1 MLEYKMCN
9 FECIC
14 RPNVKSKFQLG
25 RDEIVLTKSRLSI
38 TSRERRVVSRYRR
51 SASRR
56 AVPRMYKLAR
66 CNASATTYSIE
77 FATLWHR
84 SVDSKDAVIY

>member
-38 TSRERRVVSRYRR
+38 TSHERRVVSKYRR
-51 SASRR
+51 SAPYHDIQAGQMQR
-56 AVPRMYKLAR
+56 V
-66 CNASATTYSIE
+66 CNY
-77 FATLWHR
+77 LQH
-84 SVDSKDAVIY
+84 

>member
-38 TSRERRVVSRYRR
+38 ASRERRVVSRYRR
-51 SASRR
+51 SAPRR
-56 AVPRMYKLAR
+56 AAPCRTAYVQAGQMQRV
-66 CNASATTYSIE
+66 CNY
-77 FATLWHR
+77 LQH
-84 SVDSKDAVIY
+84 